1 MWSPR
6 SYLLDMTLRY
16 ADDRVPD
23 GFRRI
28 EVTLPPALVVEL
40 DRAIGNRHIR
50 VSRSRIV
57 ALAIRHFLDDGGM
70 EMFPTYP
77 DWP

>member
-1 MWSPR
+1 
-6 SYLLDMTLRY
+6 MTIRQ
-16 ADDRVPD
+16 ADDRLPD

-40 DRAIGNRHIR
+40 DAAAIGHRKIR

-57 ALAIRHFLDDGGM
+57 ALAIRRFLDKDGM
-70 EMFPTYP
+70 EMFPHLP